1 MARPTILLV
10 DDDAVFVEAM
20 RAVLQRDY
28 EVRTAGNGEEAVE
41 RLTEELPDLIILDVM
56 MSYLSE
62 GYDLAAMLKK
72 NERTAG
78 VPILILTGVD
88 RTFEI
93 RSRLEQTWVDAEAFM
108 TKPPDFDKLRET
120 IRELLSAKSGRPRA
134 PTSAATDEPGTGS
147 EH

>member
-10 DDDAVFVEAM
+10 DDDTVFVDALT
-20 RAVLQRDY
+20 AVLQSDY
-28 EVRTAGNGEEAVE
+28 DVRAAYSGEEAVAALGE
-41 RLTEELPDLIILDVM
+41 YLPDLIILDVM

-93 RSRLEQTWVDAEAFM
+93 RSRLEQGWVDVESFM
-108 TKPPDFDKLRET
+108 TKPPDFAKLKAT
-120 IRELLSAKSGRPRA
+120 IASLIAAKRS
-134 PTSAATDEPGTGS
+134 
-147 EH
+147 